1 MASLQ
6 FLCFILLMQNK
17 KKHITFKF
25 SNVNCVKHFF
35 LSKLNIFHWAHGKPM
50 VVYLCPWLLVGVK
63 LFFHMIVKINLKKC
77 TWNTSSDAWSLGGS
91 RNGFWHGAFG
101 KRSILGWIL
110 MTVKGVR
117 EGKRDSER
125 WRRGERLAEQK
136 P

>member
-1 MASLQ
+1 MGFGMAQ
-6 FLCFILLMQNK
+6 
-17 KKHITFKF
+17 
-25 SNVNCVKHFF
+25 
-35 LSKLNIFHWAHGKPM
+35 
-50 VVYLCPWLLVGVK
+50 
-63 LFFHMIVKINLKKC
+63 
-77 TWNTSSDAWSLGGS
+77 
-91 RNGFWHGAFG
+91 FG